1 MYEIY
6 LNKNT
11 VMVSHKRHK
20 EFTEADLKKKR
31 LDATPQCTLKCDAKW
46 NKVFREYLME
56 KEVQNT
62 EYWTYP
68 DDELDNVL
76 AKYWFEVCSTNV
88 DENGDSVPYCVTS
101 MRSLQNGLTRELGEH
116 NRNIDLTSD
125 PTFKKSQA
133 SFKDTC
139 KELKKIRKG
148 KITRYPEILQ
158 AGNILLSNFKHFL
171 FHKIT

>member
-11 VMVSHKRHK
+11 VMASHKRHK

-31 LDATPQCTLKCDAKW
+31 LDATPQGTLKCDAKW

-76 AKYWFEVCSTNV
+76 AKYWFEIRSTNV

-101 MRSLQNGLTRELGEH
+101 MRSL
-116 NRNIDLTSD
+116 
-125 PTFKKSQA
+125 
-133 SFKDTC
+133 
-139 KELKKIRKG
+139 
-148 KITRYPEILQ
+148 
-158 AGNILLSNFKHFL
+158 
-171 FHKIT
+171 